1 MLFETLFART
11 TFLLANYIENETN
24 FIVGPVAAFLGFILN
39 FLFEIVRV
47 ITLQNSMGIAIIL
60 LTIVA
65 RTLML
70 PLAFKQQKSMVSM
83 RRIQPE
89 MDKIKEKYAGVTDP
103 ELKRKMSAEMQAL
116 YTKNKVNPF
125 SGCLPLLITL
135 PIFFALSYLMRQSY
149 LYVHE
154 LGDIYNNMANVLM
167 GPLNNKAEFPQLME
181 TFASIVNPKIQAN
194 SGILIDTNVIADLA
208 KAMNKFNAADWKTL
222 LDQLK
227 NIPGSAY
234 QNISELLAT
243 KMHIENFMGIDLVEV
258 AGWGLPGI
266 VIPILTGATTF
277 LSTWVINKQ
286 QYAGSK
292 DSAIRTQQTL
302 MLTVMPITM
311 AWMTTGFSS
320 GVGLYWIVSSAY
332 QTVQQ
337 ILLNKYYLA
346 RTPEVVSV
354 IDGKEVKQPK
364 PIITIDKSKRKNKGA
379 K

>member
-154 LGDIYNNMANVLM
+154 LGDIYNNMANVLI

-243 KMHIENFMGIDLVEV
+243 KMHIENFMGVDLVEV